1 MNDNFDQQRLGNASQ
16 VFGST
21 SDDTA
26 LPFKDKYTTEEQKQ
40 RDTEVTR
47 LLAAYVKTYEKKTER
62 NARKQDILF
71 YSCLAII
78 VIFTIIFVAA
88 IIVAFL
94 RITSVSYT
102 GLATIIT
109 ASVSFIALVIGLL
122 TIITKYF
129 FPENDEQYIT
139 TIVETIQQN
148 DLENKRENAK
158 NSNTLEDVTVL
169 WDFSQSALTQKTLI
183 QFTLAQKMTKSSSP
197 VKAVS
202 EIHFNQVN
210 FFLPCIPL

>member
-1 MNDNFDQQRLGNASQ
+1 MTAMNDNFDQQRLGNASQ

-94 RITSVSYT
+94 RI
-102 GLATIIT
+102 

-158 NSNTLEDVTVL
+158 NSNTLEDL
-169 WDFSQSALTQKTLI
+169 
-183 QFTLAQKMTKSSSP
+183 
-197 VKAVS
+197 
-202 EIHFNQVN
+202 
-210 FFLPCIPL
+210 

>member
-1 MNDNFDQQRLGNASQ
+1 MSNRTDMNTFEEFNNIPN
-16 VFGST
+16 
-21 SDDTA
+21 DTVSA
-26 LPFKDKYTTEEQKQ
+26 FNDKFITEEQKQ
-40 RDTEVTR
+40 RDTEVTK

-78 VIFTIIFVAA
+78 GIFTIVFVAA

-129 FPENDEQYIT
+129 FPGNDEQYIT

-158 NSNTLEDVTVL
+158 NSNTLEDL
-169 WDFSQSALTQKTLI
+169 
-183 QFTLAQKMTKSSSP
+183 
-197 VKAVS
+197 
-202 EIHFNQVN
+202 
-210 FFLPCIPL
+210 

>member
-1 MNDNFDQQRLGNASQ
+1 M
-16 VFGST
+16 ST
-21 SDDTA
+21 NTEQNRINTIGDDFNNTRQENN
-26 LPFKDKYTTEEQKQ
+26 LPFEDKYTAEEQKQ

-62 NARKQDILF
+62 NTLKQDILF

-78 VIFTIIFVAA
+78 GIFTIVFVVA

-139 TIVETIQQN
+139 KIVETIQQN
-148 DLENKRENAK
+148 DLENKKENAK
-158 NSNTLEDVTVL
+158 NSNTLED
-169 WDFSQSALTQKTLI
+169 F
-183 QFTLAQKMTKSSSP
+183 
-197 VKAVS
+197 
-202 EIHFNQVN
+202 
-210 FFLPCIPL
+210 

>member
-1 MNDNFDQQRLGNASQ
+1 MSNRTDMNTFEEFCIIPN
-16 VFGST
+16 
-21 SDDTA
+21 DTVSA
-26 LPFKDKYTTEEQKQ
+26 FNDKFVTEEQKQ

-71 YSCLAII
+71 YTCLAII
-78 VIFTIIFVAA
+78 GIFTIVFVAA

-158 NSNTLEDVTVL
+158 NSNTLEDL
-169 WDFSQSALTQKTLI
+169 
-183 QFTLAQKMTKSSSP
+183 
-197 VKAVS
+197 
-202 EIHFNQVN
+202 
-210 FFLPCIPL
+210 

>member
-1 MNDNFDQQRLGNASQ
+1 MIQFQHLMINSLQKN
-16 VFGST
+16 
-21 SDDTA
+21 
-26 LPFKDKYTTEEQKQ
+26 KKQ

-47 LLAAYVKTYEKKTER
+47 LLAAYVKTYEKTER

-78 VIFTIIFVAA
+78 GIFTIVFVAA

-158 NSNTLEDVTVL
+158 NSNTLEDL
-169 WDFSQSALTQKTLI
+169 
-183 QFTLAQKMTKSSSP
+183 
-197 VKAVS
+197 
-202 EIHFNQVN
+202 
-210 FFLPCIPL
+210 

>member
-1 MNDNFDQQRLGNASQ
+1 MSNRTDMNTFEEFSNIPN
-16 VFGST
+16 
-21 SDDTA
+21 DTVSA
-26 LPFKDKYTTEEQKQ
+26 FNDKFVTEEQKQ

-47 LLAAYVKTYEKKTER
+47 LLAAYVKTYEKTER

-78 VIFTIIFVAA
+78 GIFTIVFVAA

-158 NSNTLEDVTVL
+158 NSNTLEDL
-169 WDFSQSALTQKTLI
+169 
-183 QFTLAQKMTKSSSP
+183 
-197 VKAVS
+197 
-202 EIHFNQVN
+202 
-210 FFLPCIPL
+210 

>member
-1 MNDNFDQQRLGNASQ
+1 MSTNAEQDRINIIENDFNNTRQENNLLFN
-16 VFGST
+16 
-21 SDDTA
+21 
-26 LPFKDKYTTEEQKQ
+26 DKFVTEEQKQ
-40 RDTEVTR
+40 RDTEVTK

-62 NARKQDILF
+62 NSHKQDILF
-71 YSCLAII
+71 YTCLAII
-78 VIFTIIFVAA
+78 DVFAIVFIAA

-94 RITSVSYT
+94 KITSVSYT

-109 ASVSFIALVIGLL
+109 ASVSFTALVIGLL

-158 NSNTLEDVTVL
+158 NSNTLEDL
-169 WDFSQSALTQKTLI
+169 
-183 QFTLAQKMTKSSSP
+183 
-197 VKAVS
+197 
-202 EIHFNQVN
+202 
-210 FFLPCIPL
+210 

>member
-1 MNDNFDQQRLGNASQ
+1 MSNRTDMNTFEEFS
-16 VFGST
+16 SIP
-21 SDDTA
+21 SDTISA
-26 LPFKDKYTTEEQKQ
+26 FNDKFVTEEQKQ
-40 RDTEVTR
+40 RDTEVTK
-47 LLAAYVKTYEKKTER
+47 LLAAYVKTYEKKTEK
-62 NARKQDILF
+62 NALKQDILF
-71 YSCLAII
+71 YSCLVII
-78 VIFTIIFVAA
+78 CIFTIVFVVA

-148 DLENKRENAK
+148 DLENKRENAR
-158 NSNTLEDVTVL
+158 NSNTLEDL
-169 WDFSQSALTQKTLI
+169 
-183 QFTLAQKMTKSSSP
+183 
-197 VKAVS
+197 
-202 EIHFNQVN
+202 
-210 FFLPCIPL
+210 

>member
-71 YSCLAII
+71 YSCLII

-158 NSNTLEDVTVL
+158 NSNTLEDL
-169 WDFSQSALTQKTLI
+169 
-183 QFTLAQKMTKSSSP
+183 
-197 VKAVS
+197 
-202 EIHFNQVN
+202 
-210 FFLPCIPL
+210 

>member
-1 MNDNFDQQRLGNASQ
+1 MLM
-16 VFGST
+16 ST
-21 SDDTA
+21 NTEQNRINTIGDDFNNTRQENN
-26 LPFKDKYTTEEQKQ
+26 LPFEDKYTTEEQKQ

-62 NARKQDILF
+62 NTLKQDILF

-78 VIFTIIFVAA
+78 GIFTIVFVVA

-129 FPENDEQYIT
+129 FLENDEQYIT
-139 TIVETIQQN
+139 KIVETIQQN
-148 DLENKRENAK
+148 DLENKKENAK
-158 NSNTLEDVTVL
+158 NSNTLED
-169 WDFSQSALTQKTLI
+169 F
-183 QFTLAQKMTKSSSP
+183 
-197 VKAVS
+197 
-202 EIHFNQVN
+202 
-210 FFLPCIPL
+210 

>member
-1 MNDNFDQQRLGNASQ
+1 MSNRTNMNTFEEFS
-16 VFGST
+16 SIP
-21 SDDTA
+21 SDTISA
-26 LPFKDKYTTEEQKQ
+26 FEDKFVTEEQKQ

-62 NARKQDILF
+62 NALKQDILF

-78 VIFTIIFVAA
+78 GIFTIVFVAA

-158 NSNTLEDVTVL
+158 NSNTLEDL
-169 WDFSQSALTQKTLI
+169 
-183 QFTLAQKMTKSSSP
+183 
-197 VKAVS
+197 
-202 EIHFNQVN
+202 
-210 FFLPCIPL
+210 

>member
-1 MNDNFDQQRLGNASQ
+1 MKSKNNQQQ
-16 VFGST
+16 F
-21 SDDTA
+21 DDTSQS
-26 LPFKDKYTTEEQKQ
+26 FVTYSKDTNISYNDKFVTEEQKQ
-40 RDTEVTR
+40 RDTEVTK
-47 LLAAYVKTYEKKTER
+47 LLTAYVKTYENKIER
-62 NARKQDILF
+62 NSHKQDILF

-78 VIFTIIFVAA
+78 GIFTIVFVAA

-158 NSNTLEDVTVL
+158 NSNTLEDL
-169 WDFSQSALTQKTLI
+169 
-183 QFTLAQKMTKSSSP
+183 
-197 VKAVS
+197 
-202 EIHFNQVN
+202 
-210 FFLPCIPL
+210 

>member
-21 SDDTA
+21 SDDTV
-26 LPFKDKYTTEEQKQ
+26 LPFKDKYTTEEQKH

-47 LLAAYVKTYEKKTER
+47 LLAAYVKTYEKKAER
-62 NARKQDILF
+62 NSLKQDILF
-71 YSCLAII
+71 YTCLAII

-158 NSNTLEDVTVL
+158 NSNTLEDL
-169 WDFSQSALTQKTLI
+169 
-183 QFTLAQKMTKSSSP
+183 
-197 VKAVS
+197 
-202 EIHFNQVN
+202 
-210 FFLPCIPL
+210 

>member
-1 MNDNFDQQRLGNASQ
+1 MSNRTDMNTFEEFS
-16 VFGST
+16 SIP
-21 SDDTA
+21 SDTISA
-26 LPFKDKYTTEEQKQ
+26 FNDKFVTEEQKQ
-40 RDTEVTR
+40 RDTEVTK
-47 LLAAYVKTYEKKTER
+47 LLAAYVKTYENKIER
-62 NARKQDILF
+62 NSHKQDILF
-71 YSCLAII
+71 YTCLAII
-78 VIFTIIFVAA
+78 DVFAIVFIAA

-109 ASVSFIALVIGLL
+109 ASVSFTALVIGLL

-158 NSNTLEDVTVL
+158 NSNTLEDL
-169 WDFSQSALTQKTLI
+169 
-183 QFTLAQKMTKSSSP
+183 
-197 VKAVS
+197 
-202 EIHFNQVN
+202 
-210 FFLPCIPL
+210 

>member
-1 MNDNFDQQRLGNASQ
+1 MSNRTDINIFEEFSNIPNDTVSAFN
-16 VFGST
+16 
-21 SDDTA
+21 
-26 LPFKDKYTTEEQKQ
+26 DKFVTEEQKQ
-40 RDTEVTR
+40 RDTGVAR

-158 NSNTLEDVTVL
+158 NSNTLEDL
-169 WDFSQSALTQKTLI
+169 
-183 QFTLAQKMTKSSSP
+183 
-197 VKAVS
+197 
-202 EIHFNQVN
+202 
-210 FFLPCIPL
+210 

>member
-1 MNDNFDQQRLGNASQ
+1 MSNRTDMNTFEEFS
-16 VFGST
+16 SIP
-21 SDDTA
+21 SDTISA
-26 LPFKDKYTTEEQKQ
+26 FNDKLVTEEQKQ

-47 LLAAYVKTYEKKTER
+47 LLAAYVKTYENKIER
-62 NARKQDILF
+62 NSHKQDILF
-71 YSCLAII
+71 YTCLAII
-78 VIFTIIFVAA
+78 GIFTIVFVAA

-158 NSNTLEDVTVL
+158 NSNTLEDL
-169 WDFSQSALTQKTLI
+169 
-183 QFTLAQKMTKSSSP
+183 
-197 VKAVS
+197 
-202 EIHFNQVN
+202 
-210 FFLPCIPL
+210 

>member
-1 MNDNFDQQRLGNASQ
+1 MNDNFDQQRLGDTSQ
-16 VFGST
+16 VFDST
-21 SDDTA
+21 PGDTA
-26 LPFKDKYTTEEQKQ
+26 LAFNDKFVTEEQKQ
-40 RDTEVTR
+40 RDTEVTK
-47 LLAAYVKTYEKKTER
+47 LLAAYVKTYENKIER
-62 NARKQDILF
+62 NALKQDILF
-71 YSCLAII
+71 YTCLAII
-78 VIFTIIFVAA
+78 DVFAIVFIAA

-109 ASVSFIALVIGLL
+109 ASVSFTALVIGLL

-158 NSNTLEDVTVL
+158 NSNTLEDL
-169 WDFSQSALTQKTLI
+169 
-183 QFTLAQKMTKSSSP
+183 
-197 VKAVS
+197 
-202 EIHFNQVN
+202 
-210 FFLPCIPL
+210 

>member
-94 RITSVSYT
+94 RITSVS
-102 GLATIIT
+102 
-109 ASVSFIALVIGLL
+109 FIALVIGLL

-158 NSNTLEDVTVL
+158 NSNTLEDL
-169 WDFSQSALTQKTLI
+169 
-183 QFTLAQKMTKSSSP
+183 
-197 VKAVS
+197 
-202 EIHFNQVN
+202 
-210 FFLPCIPL
+210 